1 MGLSLRL
8 ARPFTAAGWL
18 IVVATQPSCKEKEGP
33 AAPPASAASSVSAS
47 HCPGGRSVDPPKA
60 EFRPAISAFHDQ
72 RYAVAQKLL
81 GNLAEKYPD
90 SATTRVWLGDAVLY
104 DEGKDYIAAADEAIR
119 HYERADELV
128 RAGCKL
134 REATAYY
141 LRMGLAYAYLR
152 KDLPDEAHRHL
163 VLAVNQWPESAE
175 VHYHSA
181 RAACL
186 RKDYDGCLKHL
197 EHTFDLAQRRVRP
210 LFLRVH
216 RSLDDWFVRADS
228 QSEFTE
234 LRQVKATE
242 FQGLKARYRAL
253 PAGPG
258 SARP

>member
-1 MGLSLRL
+1 MGLSLKL
-8 ARPFTAAGWL
+8 ARLITAAGWL
-18 IVVATQPSCKEKEGP
+18 IVVATQSSCKDKEGP
-33 AAPPASAASSVSAS
+33 AAAVGSAASSASAS
-47 HCPGGRSVDPPKA
+47 HCPAGRSVDPPKG

-90 SATTRVWLGDAVLY
+90 SATTRVWLGDAILY
-104 DEGKDYIAAADEAIR
+104 DEDKEYVAAADEAIR
-119 HYERADELV
+119 HYQRADELV

-134 REATAYY
+134 REAMAYY

-152 KDLPDEAHRHL
+152 KDSPDAASKHL
-163 VLAVNQWPESAE
+163 EVAVAQWPESAE

-181 RAACL
+181 RVACL
-186 RKDYDGCLKHL
+186 RKDHAGCLKHL

-228 QSEFTE
+228 QSEFAE
-234 LRQVKATE
+234 LRQ
-242 FQGLKARYRAL
+242 LKAAELQQLKERYRAL
-253 PAGPG
+253 PVAP
-258 SARP
+258 

>member
-1 MGLSLRL
+1 MGQSLKL
-8 ARPFTAAGWL
+8 TRPVAAAAWL
-18 IVVATQPSCKEKEGP
+18 IVVATLSSCKDKEGP
-33 AAPPASAASSVSAS
+33 PVPVGSAASSAS
-47 HCPGGRSVDPPKA
+47 ETHCPGGRSVDPPKG

-104 DEGKDYIAAADEAIR
+104 DEGKEYIAAADEAIR

-134 REATAYY
+134 REAMAYY

-152 KDLPDEAHRHL
+152 KDAADVAQEHL
-163 VLAVNQWPESAE
+163 KLAVREWPESAE

-181 RAACL
+181 RVACL
-186 RKDYDGCLKHL
+186 RKDHAGCLKHL

-228 QSEFTE
+228 QSEFEE
-234 LRQVKATE
+234 LRQ
-242 FQGLKARYRAL
+242 LKADEFRALKERYRAL
-253 PAGPG
+253 PVAP
-258 SARP
+258 